1 MVVREVRLA
10 GGGSLSPKSTGI
22 ERFKRGGRERGRE
35 RGREGRRERELVS
48 SLVYHI
54 ASFKSPVNILN

>member
-22 ERFKRGGRERGRE
+22 ERLERGGGERGEGSEGGKEGGRE
-35 RGREGRRERELVS
+35 S
-48 SLVYHI
+48 
-54 ASFKSPVNILN
+54 